1 MFSKVILNNDYPL
14 APDKIEIKN
23 EMLSKYQ
30 LMISKF
36 CSISIGNIKKLMPT
50 YLIKKSMRTCN
61 FIFETGIKTKKIYCI
76 LQFNK
81 S

>member
-36 CSISIGNIKKLMPT
+36 CNISIGNIKKLMPT
-50 YLIKKSMRTCN
+50 YLIKKSMRTL
-61 FIFETGIKTKKIYCI
+61 FLRLGLRLKKYIVYYNLI
-76 LQFNK
+76 NHNG
-81 S
+81 

>member
-1 MFSKVILNNDYPL
+1 
-14 APDKIEIKN
+14 
-23 EMLSKYQ
+23 
-30 LMISKF
+30 MISKF
-36 CSISIGNIKKLMPT
+36 CNISIGNVKKLMPT